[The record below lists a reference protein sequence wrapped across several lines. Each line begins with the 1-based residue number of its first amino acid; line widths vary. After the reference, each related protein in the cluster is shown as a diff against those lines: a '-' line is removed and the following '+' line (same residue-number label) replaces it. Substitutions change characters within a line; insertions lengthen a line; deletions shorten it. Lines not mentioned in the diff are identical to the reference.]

1 MNILSRVMSMREMG
15 LVGLWERWH
24 EPDVRPCFPKSHHN
38 NKKTKTKKTKK
49 KKTLVR
55 LTLTN
60 LNGAFVVLAI
70 GYLLSFLVFIR
81 EKISLHFK

>member
-1 MNILSRVMSMREMG
+1 MMNRVMSMREMG

-38 NKKTKTKKTKK
+38 KKKKKK

-60 LNGAFVVLAI
+60 LNGAFVLLAI

-81 EKISLHFK
+81 EKIRCI